1 MEATRKLISKSGE
14 VFASPVTYLASYVI
28 PTEKRTAGE
37 LHTLNEILK
46 LSGAGGSGEKTKGD
60 AASNE
65 SNAVLGLPSA
75 LLWSGNV
82 LHANTHDRG
91 NNPNNSGNEGK
102 GNTTITQTLDRMW
115 TVLDEHGK
123 GEKS

>member
-65 SNAVLGLPSA
+65 SNASSSIDDEDEEEEELPFEFLLVAACARSNIANLASSCSMNSVFVLS
-75 LLWSGNV
+75 
-82 LHANTHDRG
+82 
-91 NNPNNSGNEGK
+91 
-102 GNTTITQTLDRMW
+102 IFF
-115 TVLDEHGK
+115 
-123 GEKS
+123 

>member
-28 PTEKRTAGE
+28 PTEKRTLGE
-37 LHTLNEILK
+37 LQTLNEILK
-46 LSGAGGSGEKTKGD
+46 LGGGGSGEKTKGD
-60 AASNE
+60 TTLNE

-82 LHANTHDRG
+82 LHGNTASGPG
-91 NNPNNSGNEGK
+91 NNSNSSHEK
-102 GNTTITQTLDRMW
+102 GNITQTLDRMW
-115 TVLDEHGK
+115 MVFWTNTGGRK
-123 GEKS
+123 I

>member
-1 MEATRKLISKSGE
+1 MEATRKLIFQIRRSVRLPGDLPPPRTS
-14 VFASPVTYLASYVI
+14 FRR
-28 PTEKRTAGE
+28 KREPRGE

-82 LHANTHDRG
+82 VTREY
-91 NNPNNSGNEGK
+91 SRQRK
-102 GNTTITQTLDRMW
+102 
-115 TVLDEHGK
+115 
-123 GEKS
+123 